1 MVISPLIS
9 LMTDQILHLKEANSQ
24 YLGFYSCCLLKSF
37 IVEAVMITGST
48 SKQEK
53 TNILRRLHA
62 LAEKKV
68 DQHGSEIK
76 LCYVTVSPFV
86 FLQSTIHRFETA

>member
-24 YLGFYSCCLLKSF
+24 YLDVCSCCMLKTF

-53 TNILRRLHA
+53 TNIIRRLHA
-62 LAEKKV
+62 LAEKRV
-68 DQHGSEIK
+68 DQHSSEIK
-76 LCYVTVSPFV
+76 LCYVTVRLLRS
-86 FLQSTIHRFETA
+86 